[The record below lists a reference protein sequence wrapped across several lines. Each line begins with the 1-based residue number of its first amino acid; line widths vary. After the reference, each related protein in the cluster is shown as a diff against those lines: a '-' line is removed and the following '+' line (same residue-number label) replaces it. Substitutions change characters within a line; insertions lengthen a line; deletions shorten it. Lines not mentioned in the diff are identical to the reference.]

1 MAARKAPQGIQ
12 AHPQIGA
19 ITEAILRG
27 ESLSAIRRWAN
38 PQPALSSL
46 CHFKNAVL
54 APAMAHAEEL
64 KAVLPASVKAAHGI
78 SPNRPKQQPECRQQP
93 EGTALK
99 DVQAVQ
105 IIKDAITSAPL
116 IAIREKRIEELDD
129 RRRRMKLIIE
139 ERAAEMAGE
148 CPGGASGLLARDYKG
163 KDADRTIY
171 KVDTGLLSELREH
184 EKQAAQELG
193 QWQDSA
199 GPQVAIQIV
208 YPSAPGP
215 AVARE
220 LPTINIGLPKR

>member
-1 MAARKAPQGIQ
+1 MAR
-12 AHPQIGA
+12 
-19 ITEAILRG
+19 
-27 ESLSAIRRWAN
+27 
-38 PQPALSSL
+38 
-46 CHFKNAVL
+46 
-54 APAMAHAEEL
+54 AEQS
-64 KAVLPASVKAAHGI
+64 KAVLPASVKRAFGI
-78 SPNRPKQQPECRQQP
+78 QPHQQPHSLIDQP
-93 EGTALK
+93 DARSQAQSGALK
-99 DVQAVQ
+99 DAEAAQ
-105 IIKDAITSAPL
+105 IVRDAIVSAPL

-163 KDADRTIY
+163 KDADRAIY